1 MKKHLSYNLL
11 ENLCRKE
18 NWNKNSSI
26 RGTASGITKRSMWV
40 VEQLKEVGLTANI
53 HKFEAPTY
61 TPTPKTYSSFE
72 LRTDWQSIKPYF
84 GGNYTRVPL
93 HYVNIEVNV
102 TNTNHDKSI
111 IYVAH
116 HDVNNANSENCQDNS
131 ASVCNLI
138 SLGESLKGKELDKNV
153 YLVFTDC
160 EEFGGK
166 GAKELANRINE
177 GVFGNVEYVVNLELT
192 ANGKNLWNDS
202 KNFDNQS
209 SLLDKLKLEGEFT
222 SVKTP
227 FSDSVILRENNI
239 DSVCI
244 GILDDKNLKQVGES
258 GYCTDWSMCHK
269 VADTFERGANA
280 DDMDNFV
287 EFLQKLI

>member
-1 MKKHLSYNLL
+1 MKKHLAYNLL
-11 ENLCRKE
+11 ENFCRKE
-18 NWNKNSSI
+18 NWNKSSSM
-26 RGTASGITKRSMWV
+26 RGTSSGITKRSMWII
-40 VEQLKEVGLTANI
+40 EQLNEIGLTKNI
-53 HKFEAPTY
+53 HKFEAPIY
-61 TPTPKTYSSFE
+61 VPQKRTYSSFE
-72 LRTDWQSIKPYF
+72 LRTDR
-84 GGNYTRVPL
+84 NYTSVPL

-102 TNTNHDKSI
+102 TNTNHDNTI

-116 HDVNNANSENCQDNS
+116 HDINNPNSENCQDNS
-131 ASVCNLI
+131 ASVCNLL
-138 SLGESLKGKELDKNV
+138 SLGESLQGKELDKNV

-192 ANGKNLWNDS
+192 ANGRNLWSDS
-202 KNFDNQS
+202 ENFVTES
-209 SLLDKLKLEGEFT
+209 SLLKKLGTIT

-227 FSDSVILRENNI
+227 FNDSVRLRENNI

-244 GILDDKNLKQVGES
+244 GTLDDKNLKQIEES
-258 GYCTDWSMCHK
+258 GLHCTTWAMCHK
-269 VADTFERGANA
+269 VEDTFEKNANA

-287 EFLQKLI
+287 EFLKKLI

>member
-11 ENLCRKE
+11 KDFCKKE
-18 NWNKNSSI
+18 NWNKHSSLK
-26 RGTASGITKRSMWV
+26 GTTSGLTKRSMWII
-40 VEQLKEVGLTANI
+40 EQIKNLGLGSMNV

-61 TPTPKTYSSFE
+61 MPTKRTYSSFE
-72 LRTDWQSIKPYF
+72 LRTDR
-84 GGNYTRVPL
+84 NYTSVPL

-102 TNTNHDKSI
+102 TNTNHDNTI
-111 IYVAH
+111 IYIAH
-116 HDVNNANSENCQDNS
+116 HDINNPNSENCQDNS
-131 ASVCNLI
+131 ASVCNLL
-138 SLGESLKGKELDKNV
+138 SLAESLRGKNVNKNV
-153 YLVFTDC
+153 YVVFTDC

-177 GVFGNVEYVVNLELT
+177 GAFGNVEYVVNLELT
-192 ANGKNLWNDS
+192 ANGRNLWSDS
-202 KNFDNQS
+202 ENFVTES
-209 SLLDKLKLEGEFT
+209 SLLEKLNVEGEFT

-227 FSDSVILRENNI
+227 FNDSVRLRASGI

-244 GILDDKNLKQVGES
+244 GTLNDENLKQVGEK
-258 GYCTDWSMCHK
+258 GYCSTWAMCHK
-269 VADTFERGANA
+269 VEDTFDKNANA